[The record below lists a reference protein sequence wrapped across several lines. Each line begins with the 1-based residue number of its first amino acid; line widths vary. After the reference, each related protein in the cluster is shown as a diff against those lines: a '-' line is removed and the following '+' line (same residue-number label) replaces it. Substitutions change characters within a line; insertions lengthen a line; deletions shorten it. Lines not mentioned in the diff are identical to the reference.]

1 MSKKATKSGL
11 QRQRTTANVQRRRAI
26 HLKKHPKDAEAHDKR
41 IPVRVSPVNRH
52 VKRNDK
58 GEMVFITKRVTSSMD
73 RAKRHLK

>member
-11 QRQRTTANVQRRRAI
+11 QRQRTTANVQRRRAKHI
-26 HLKKHPKDAEAHDKR
+26 AKHPKDAEAHDKK

-52 VKRNDK
+52 VKRDK
-58 GEMVFITKRVTSSMD
+58 DGNMVFITKRVTSSMD